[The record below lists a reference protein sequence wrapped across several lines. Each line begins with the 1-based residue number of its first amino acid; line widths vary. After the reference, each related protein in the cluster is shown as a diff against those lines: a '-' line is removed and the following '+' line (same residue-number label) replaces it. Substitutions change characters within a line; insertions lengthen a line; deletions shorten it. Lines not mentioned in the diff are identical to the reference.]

1 MKKGR
6 VVIWEHRQ
14 GWIRTIWWRKKDI
27 SGKCDMCVTEVVSS
41 PVFRVIASSAQSTLD
56 LICTNFEQVKHSKV
70 QLKTAKQY
78 LEFKA
83 IFKG

>member
-1 MKKGR
+1 
-6 VVIWEHRQ
+6 
-14 GWIRTIWWRKKDI
+14 
-27 SGKCDMCVTEVVSS
+27 MCVTEVVSS